1 MLDEQDVVD
10 QLLITGD
17 LYEQILSFLASPTTA
32 TTATTTSSQILLG
45 VPGLRDFFQTYSQFP
60 PAAILAQCPGL
71 EVVTTEDSK
80 KVFRLTATTPA
91 IQATTSALEEDEL
104 DTETDTKHNNNNNN
118 NPFHQQQ
125 PTGELCQPP
134 PGFLSADELLVPTDL
149 VSSLTN
155 HHHNIHNN
163 TNFQDEST
171 LPHPH
176 TWNSALFSGG
186 DILKSIDD
194 DWGLPPAAAQT
205 IAVEE
210 DDSNKDNQHIPQEEE
225 EEASSHSQGEEID
238 IANLPTVPPKEDE
251 WIPKE
256 EEDDDEEEISAAN
269 LQQQQQQQQPDEP
282 LPNPPSP
289 PRRQEP
295 QQPPVRPPRQEDLH
309 REEEEPMEEEEQ
321 QQQHVPQMVA
331 NELIKLPTYARLC
344 DFLESHPEGCSAS
357 RIVRGV
363 NGYRRFVLD
372 FCEEKGISSSPFAA
386 TLGCCPDIECRE
398 DAQGN
403 RRYFLRDNVSSGSSI
418 GNHNHNKLK
427 AGQSTAET
435 PVQQRN
441 DRPPQEAA
449 RHYVDTVARAIPPS
463 NRRSSSHNNN
473 NRSNKPRIKK
483 PLAETPSLVEKRFV
497 EMLRATPDG
506 KLPFKDVRDVYDTR
520 YDVPLD
526 WQRLG
531 FKSLGQMVQSF
542 SSVVRKKNNLGGGG
556 QLLEL
561 APHIPSSPSHHPP
574 VTMPGDNERIPVLL
588 EPLGKHAAL
597 NTNAA
602 AAPAV
607 RVRPKKS
614 AWDL

>member
-269 LQQQQQQQQPDEP
+269 LQQQQQQQ
-282 LPNPPSP
+282 
-289 PRRQEP
+289 
-295 QQPPVRPPRQEDLH
+295 
-309 REEEEPMEEEEQ
+309 
-321 QQQHVPQMVA
+321 
-331 NELIKLPTYARLC
+331 
-344 DFLESHPEGCSAS
+344 
-357 RIVRGV
+357 
-363 NGYRRFVLD
+363 
-372 FCEEKGISSSPFAA
+372 
-386 TLGCCPDIECRE
+386 
-398 DAQGN
+398 
-403 RRYFLRDNVSSGSSI
+403 
-418 GNHNHNKLK
+418 
-427 AGQSTAET
+427 
-435 PVQQRN
+435 
-441 DRPPQEAA
+441 
-449 RHYVDTVARAIPPS
+449 
-463 NRRSSSHNNN
+463 HNNN
-473 NRSNKPRIKK
+473 GNDHPR
-483 PLAETPSLVEKRFV
+483 ETSPPPPPSSSVMV
-497 EMLRATPDG
+497 VPDLDSYSG
-506 KLPFKDVRDVYDTR
+506 PDDGGNFILDTR
-520 YDVPLD
+520 YLSHGEERMRFYAGAPVINQEGHVLGTLAVLD
-526 WQRLG
+526 TEPRTLPTSNPDEVAAFQNQLEILQTLARSMVDLMEEKRQRILSG
-531 FKSLGQMVQSF
+531 ANSDNSFQPTLLRSSRFVIQQLQTIVQDDNLVSMLRHYQLEGLSSSLEAAKFLEAALLQQKERERRQGGKDDDDNASPEGY
-542 SSVVRKKNNLGGGG
+542 SYAGLNPCHGGATTASGPAAAGGGARPPPWS
-556 QLLEL
+556 LEND
-561 APHIPSSPSHHPP
+561 PS
-574 VTMPGDNERIPVLL
+574 
-588 EPLGKHAAL
+588 L
-597 NTNAA
+597 NNFSTRVIELKNDSTN
-602 AAPAV
+602 V
-607 RVRPKKS
+607 F
-614 AWDL
+614 